1 MPDVPKQEYTV
12 DELIAKLKEFRDAR
26 DGNGRK
32 MVVLKTPGSGMYP
45 NATYNMVVD
54 PSYRSED
61 DARLQIWPGGRRV

>member
-12 DELIAKLKEFRDAR
+12 DELIAKL
-26 DGNGRK
+26 K